1 MQLSPLQ
8 VNSSSPTSTILQR
21 NNLKNLGV
29 KSFLFYISFL
39 VIIFFMILTIIISLM
54 KIKQLQDQLKHLQK
68 QHQQEELTKFTN
80 RLEQESQHIQ
90 FEEFMNVTFA

>member
-1 MQLSPLQ
+1 
-8 VNSSSPTSTILQR
+8 
-21 NNLKNLGV
+21 
-29 KSFLFYISFL
+29 
-39 VIIFFMILTIIISLM
+39 MILTIIISLM